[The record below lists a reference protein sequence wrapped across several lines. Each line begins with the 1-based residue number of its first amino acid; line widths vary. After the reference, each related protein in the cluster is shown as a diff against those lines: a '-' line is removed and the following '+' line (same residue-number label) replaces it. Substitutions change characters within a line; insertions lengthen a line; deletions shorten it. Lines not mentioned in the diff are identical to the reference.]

1 MIKAIS
7 KAFGIV
13 PLEIKK
19 LNGYENENYLIT
31 AKDACFIFKSYPN
44 NKKTQALL
52 EAECEALLHL
62 QKEGPLSTPIPV
74 AFSCGSFVKTLQI
87 EKKTKL
93 CRVLTFLPGNFLGDA
108 RATHVLMENLGV
120 FLAELNKKLS
130 CFHSSALEARNYVW
144 DLQNLHLNKK
154 YIKTDYQLKF

>member
-7 KAFGIV
+7 QAFGIV

-31 AKDACFIFKSYPN
+31 AKDARFIFKSYPK
-44 NKKTQALL
+44 NKKTKALL

-74 AFSCGSFVKTLQI
+74 AFSCGSFVKTLHI

-93 CRVLTFLPGNFLGDA
+93 CRMLTFLPGNFLGDA
-108 RATHVLMENLGV
+108 PATHVLMENLGA

-130 CFHSSALEARNYVW
+130 GFHSYALEARNYA
-144 DLQNLHLNKK
+144 
-154 YIKTDYQLKF
+154 